1 MERADPQV
9 PVRTPVLAAK
19 TTRNMKRNIINKFN
33 RLFLVQWPDSETT
46 GIVEWH
52 ITNVR
57 IAARNAGLTENQIK
71 AQLLPKLLKAL
82 RANPKWSVRELD
94 DPKKIA
100 QIYEK
105 PAETRRNSPKNNG
118 NKTRRNVAVAA
129 VAAAAVAE
137 PVTESV
143 LATHA
148 AVASSAA
155 AVVVEAATN
164 AKPTFGRPMFKK
176 SESKTMIALFN
187 KLTESNLDKILEQ
200 FLEITPESEAG
211 MTKVIDTLLHN
222 TTLNQHTHPAY
233 VKFIKGIVVRHTTTP
248 YPLEPTTAL
257 FDQMCAKFDAGS
269 QGAVMKAGLSRNVNV
284 SNNSFKDAEE
294 LQKQFISLGF
304 LAGYLVRDQLL
315 STAHCER
322 LYRSLVT
329 PSTHKD
335 ATVRT
340 LQDED
345 KTMAVLGM
353 LVRAGP
359 RLVLTPEAHPL
370 LAELMAFVTA
380 LASKPT
386 NLLVAKAK
394 DLLDCARDGWNVKDA
409 AFLVGAPPE
418 LAVPR
423 ATVAVPAAAAREIR
437 VAVAHAAAERA
448 PERAERGPAR
458 VAADGLGPDVTQLYR
473 RFPLEVLQLD
483 AEENYYL
490 VKIHGKKLAERCGAD
505 EKCKADILKHLD
517 ELVSKS
523 THWERK
529 PNKNGLFQLERKDPR
544 AGLGE
549 NQFALAFEYPVRLV
563 EAGRNRYAVE
573 IDGRRLHDATKGNKA
588 KETTILGH
596 VRRIIDASTH
606 WKVAPP
612 PPKPPAGFFVMI
624 EKK

>member
-118 NKTRRNVAVAA
+118 NKTRRNVA
-129 VAAAAVAE
+129 AVAE
-137 PVTESV
+137 ST
-143 LATHA
+143 LATNA

-233 VKFIKGIVVRHTTTP
+233 VKFIKGIVVRHSTTP
-248 YPLEPTTAL
+248 YPLEPTAAL
-257 FDQMCAKFDAGS
+257 FGQISAKVDAGS
-269 QGAVMKAGLSRNVNV
+269 QGAVMKAGLSKNANV

-294 LQKQFISLGF
+294 LQKQFVSLGF
-304 LAGYLVRDQLL
+304 FAGYLVRDQLL
-315 STAHCER
+315 SPAHCER

-335 ATVRT
+335 AAVRT

-345 KTMAVLGM
+345 KTLAILGM
-353 LVRAGP
+353 IVRAGP

-386 NLLVAKAK
+386 TLLVAKAK
-394 DLLDCARDGWNVKDA
+394 DLLDCARDGWKVKDA
-409 AFLVGAPPE
+409 AFMVGAPPE
-418 LAVPR
+418 LAVPT
-423 ATVAVPAAAAREIR
+423 AAVAVPAAAAREIR

-448 PERAERGPAR
+448 PERVPERASVR
-458 VAADGLGPDVTQLYR
+458 AAPDGLGADASQLYR

-490 VKIHGKKLAERCGAD
+490 VKIHGKKLAERCKTDKKCEAD
-505 EKCKADILKHLD
+505 LMKQID
-517 ELVSKS
+517 EFVSKS

-529 PNKNGLFQLERKDPR
+529 PNKSGLFQIERKDPR

-549 NQFALAFEYPVRLV
+549 NPFALSFEYPVRLV

-588 KETTILGH
+588 KENTILGH
-596 VRRIIDASTH
+596 VRRILDASTH
-606 WKVAPP
+606 WKLAPP
-612 PPKPPAGFFVMI
+612 PPKPPAGFFAMI

>member
-1 MERADPQV
+1 MERPAPKV
-9 PVRTPVLAAK
+9 PVRNPVLETK
-19 TTRNMKRNIINKFN
+19 ENIFKKFN
-33 RLFLVQWPDSETT
+33 RLVIFDAPTGLVK
-46 GIVEWH
+46 WH

-57 IAARNAGLTENQIK
+57 AAAHAAGVSEL
-71 AQLLPKLLKAL
+71 QLKDQLRPKLLKAL
-82 RANPKWSVRELD
+82 RANPKWAVRELD
-94 DPKKIA
+94 DPKEIA
-100 QIYEK
+100 QVREK

-118 NKTRRNVAVAA
+118 NKTRRNVT
-129 VAAAAVAE
+129 VAAAATAASV
-137 PVTESV
+137 PVEEST
-143 LATHA
+143 LATNA

-222 TTLNQHTHPAY
+222 TTLNQHSHPAY
-233 VKFIKGIVVRHTTTP
+233 VKFIKGIVVRHSTTP
-248 YPLEPTTAL
+248 YPLEPTAAL
-257 FDQMCAKFDAGS
+257 FGQISAKVDAGS
-269 QGAVMKAGLSRNVNV
+269 QGAVMKAGLSKNANV

-294 LQKQFISLGF
+294 LQKQFVSLGF
-304 LAGYLVRDQLL
+304 FAGYLVRDQLL
-315 STAHCER
+315 SPAHCER

-335 ATVRT
+335 AAVRT

-345 KTMAVLGM
+345 KTLAILGM
-353 LVRAGP
+353 IVRAGP

-386 NLLVAKAK
+386 TLLVAKAK
-394 DLLDCARDGWNVKDA
+394 DLLECARDGWNIKDA
-409 AFLVGAPPE
+409 AFMVGAPPE

-423 ATVAVPAAAAREIR
+423 AAVAVPAAAAREIR

-448 PERAERGPAR
+448 PERAPVRAVP
-458 VAADGLGPDVTQLYR
+458 DGLGADASQLYR

-490 VKIHGKKLAERCGAD
+490 VKIHGKKLAERC
-505 EKCKADILKHLD
+505 KADKKCEADLMKQID
-517 ELVSKS
+517 EFVSKS

-529 PNKNGLFQLERKDPR
+529 PNKSGLFQIERKDPR

-549 NQFALAFEYPVRLV
+549 NPFALAFEYPVRLV

-588 KETTILGH
+588 KENTILGH
-596 VRRIIDASTH
+596 VRRILDASTH

-612 PPKPPAGFFVMI
+612 PPKPPAGFFAMI